1 MDHGLSVW
9 AETTLCSLIKLR
21 CESPDIGADHQ
32 ETLYLQKYLEK
43 ALQMQNKMEEADA
56 ISERLKSIETMRRA
70 EKEKASKSLW
80 DTLLSD
86 PSEALNIIM
95 DPSIKSRHQRRRGGR
110 LGSRGS
116 NFWIRMI
123 LVRVHRTENN
133 VWHGNISKEQGVWDC
148 LYGLVFI
155 LPPSYVL

>member
-9 AETTLCSLIKLR
+9 AESTLCSLIKLR
-21 CESPDIGADHQ
+21 CESLDICAYHQ

-43 ALQMQNKMEEADA
+43 ALRMQNKMEEADA

-70 EKEKASKSLW
+70 EKEEASKSLW

-95 DPSIKSRHQRRRGGR
+95 DPSKK
-110 LGSRGS
+110 
-116 NFWIRMI
+116 NE
-123 LVRVHRTENN
+123 T
-133 VWHGNISKEQGVWDC
+133 KK
-148 LYGLVFI
+148 
-155 LPPSYVL
+155 